1 MSAQSEEHTVH
12 SADGT
17 RIGFVKLGSG
27 PSLVLVHG
35 GVNTVDAWLPVATA
49 MAEQLTCHVIDR
61 RGRGRS
67 GDGPK
72 HALDR
77 ECEDIKAVL
86 DFAGP
91 GAHLLGHSYGAI
103 CSLEAACRFP
113 VGRLVLYEPPLALF
127 FGRQKM
133 EELLRRFRA
142 AMESN
147 QADQAMAL
155 FLKGGPGLSDDDVS
169 ALQAT
174 PLWKEMVELAPTLT
188 RELEAIIGLDSNLE
202 RYRELSV
209 RTLLLVGTA
218 SSADLKAASSGLEDT
233 LPNVRTVLLDGQ
245 SHVANLLVPD
255 VVAREVIEFLL
266 ANS

>member
-1 MSAQSEEHTVH
+1 MSVQLQEQTVR

-35 GVNTVDAWLPVATA
+35 GVSTVDAWLPVATA
-49 MAEQLTCHVIDR
+49 MAEQFRCYVIDR

-67 GDGPK
+67 GDGPE
-72 HALDR
+72 HSLDR

-86 DFAGP
+86 DIAGP

-113 VGRLVLYEPPLALF
+113 VDRLVLYEPPLF
-127 FGRQKM
+127 FSGQKA
-133 EELLRRFRA
+133 EELIEHFCA

-147 QADQAMAL
+147 QVDQAIAL
-155 FLKGGPGLSDDDVS
+155 FLKGGPELSDDEVS

-174 PLWKEMVELAPTLT
+174 PLWKEMLELAPTLA
-188 RELEAIIGLDSNLE
+188 RELEAINRLGSNLE

-218 SSADLKAASSGLEDT
+218 SSADLKAASSGLGDT

-245 SHVANLLVPD
+245 GHVANLLVPD
-255 VVAREVIEFLL
+255 AVAREVTDFLL
-266 ANS
+266 ASP